1 MLVGFEV
8 DLSWAGRAQ
17 VVALSPE
24 NEEVLRLELVNQP
37 GQMNVAM
44 ASRLDDGTW
53 VLTEPTLVVG
63 RTGVVEVEWSS
74 SSNPDSKNGEVYLT
88 VDGAFVSWLT
98 DLDTDL
104 QRVRR
109 VLTRSRGVPTN

>member
-63 RTGVVEVEWSS
+63 RTVVVEVEWSS

-88 VDGAFVSWLT
+88 VDGAFVTWLT
-98 DLDTDL
+98 YLDTDL